1 MSIKKEIYFEPN
13 NEYSLKLPLSA
24 SKIMRNNITSFE
36 KSISRLVTICK
47 KKINVKFLFSLTIL
61 LFLIHFL
68 DDKGNCQLSK
78 ILSPYLFILF
88 GKFAIIRI
96 RRQSIYVLATMSLE
110 NHYHNIRCG
119 FILRDS
125 LKVKLFEK

>member
-1 MSIKKEIYFEPN
+1 MEP
-13 NEYSLKLPLSA
+13 
-24 SKIMRNNITSFE
+24 NITSFE

-47 KKINVKFLFSLTIL
+47 KKINVKFLFALIL
-61 LFLIHFL
+61 LFLIYFL

-96 RRQSIYVLATMSLE
+96 RR
-110 NHYHNIRCG
+110 
-119 FILRDS
+119 
-125 LKVKLFEK
+125 